1 MHFLRPEFLWLL
13 LLLPTLYWLQYTRQ
27 RSIGSWSQL
36 IAKQLQPYMLSKTQK
51 KDAFA
56 KWYSP
61 LLMLILVLIIIALSG
76 PSWKKHQ
83 SDIYDAQSGLVI
95 ALDLSL
101 SMTAQDVAPSRLQRA
116 KFKIIDV
123 LDQYPDM
130 NTALMAYAG
139 DAHVASPLTKDNK
152 TVKAMLSALDPYI
165 MPEPGS
171 NLIRLVE
178 QASELFEQGQT
189 QNRQLLLVT
198 DGVEQQ
204 DIMPAAELLNKANI
218 QLSILAIGTEQ
229 GAPIV
234 KPSGQFFKDAQGQ
247 VIMPGL
253 ELSDL
258 QTLAEQSNAK
268 LMRLRSD
275 DRDIQYLIRQDI
287 NSAVTK
293 SDTNIVFDQWA
304 DNGNWFL
311 WLALPFTLLL
321 FRRGIVL
328 GMALVILLSPN
339 HDAWA
344 EPYENTPNWLLND
357 DQQARKILESKPE
370 QAATL
375 FDDPKWQASSHYK
388 AGEYEKALEKWQQFD
403 DANSLYNQGNALS
416 KLNRFDE
423 AINAYQAAL
432 EKSPD
437 HEKAKFNKQL
447 IEQIQQQ
454 QQNQQQGQQENA
466 NEQNNSDQQSS
477 SEQNSDNQSD
487 QQSDL
492 QSENQS
498 DNNSKSP
505 NNNSQQDFD
514 EKAASENPNKSS
526 DDEQESDIQNQQ
538 QEKQQDARNTSDEQK
553 ESQLQQD
560 EQKEPVSQQSTAQ
573 RRQQSEHEQ
582 AMQQWMERIPDDP
595 GGLLRNKFL
604 YQYKNRNR
612 DESNGDRKPW

>member
-1 MHFLRPEFLWLL
+1 MHFLRPDFLWLL
-13 LLLPTLYWLQYTRQ
+13 LLLPLLYWLQYTRM

-36 IAKQLQPYMLSKTQK
+36 IAKDLQPYMLNKTQRN
-51 KDAFA
+51 DALS

-61 LLMLILVLIIIALSG
+61 LLMLVLALIIIALSG

-83 SDIYDAQSGLVI
+83 SDIYDAQSGLVV

-101 SMTAQDVAPSRLQRA
+101 SMTAQDVTPSRLQRA

-123 LDQYPDM
+123 LDQYPDK

-139 DAHVASPLTKDNK
+139 DAHVAAPLTKDNK

-171 NLIRLVE
+171 NLVRLVE
-178 QASELFEQGQT
+178 QATELFEQGQT

-198 DGVEQQ
+198 DGVEKQ
-204 DIMPAAELLNKANI
+204 DISAAAELLNKANI
-218 QLSILAIGTEQ
+218 QLSILAIGTEE

-234 KPSGQFFKDAQGQ
+234 KPNGQFFKDAQGQ

-258 QTLAEQSNAK
+258 QALAQQSNAK
-268 LMRLRSD
+268 LMGLQSD
-275 DRDIQYLIRQDI
+275 DSDIQYLIQQD
-287 NSAVTK
+287 SHTAVKK
-293 SDTNIVFDQWA
+293 SDSNVVFDQWA
-304 DNGNWFL
+304 DNGVWFL

-328 GMALVILLSPN
+328 AVFLAISLSPN
-339 HDAWA
+339 NETWA
-344 EPYENTPNWLLND
+344 APYENTPSWLLND
-357 DQQARKILESKPE
+357 NQEARKILESKPE

-375 FDDPKWQASSHYK
+375 FNDPKWQASSHYK
-388 AGEYEKALEKWQQFD
+388 AGQYEQALEKWQQFD
-403 DANSLYNQGNALS
+403 DANSLYNQGNALA

-423 AINAYQAAL
+423 AIDAYQAAL
-432 EKSPD
+432 EKDPD
-437 HEKAKFNKQL
+437 HDKAKFNKQL
-447 IEQIQQQ
+447 IEQLQQQ
-454 QQNQQQGQQENA
+454 KQNQQQNA
-466 NEQNNSDQQSS
+466 NEQSNSDQQ
-477 SEQNSDNQSD
+477 NSNQQDSGNQSD
-487 QQSDL
+487 QQGDS

-498 DNNSKSP
+498 KGDSASQGNE
-505 NNNSQQDFD
+505 SQQDFD
-514 EKAASENPNKSS
+514 EKAASENPNKPSNAEQQS
-526 DDEQESDIQNQQ
+526 DSQSQQ
-538 QEKQQDARNTSDEQK
+538 QEKKQEAQSASDAKQ
-553 ESQLQQD
+553 ESQLQQGG
-560 EQKEPVSQQSTAQ
+560 QKDPVSQQSSAQ
-573 RRQQSEHEQ
+573 RREQSEQEQ